1 MLQRMSRMIR
11 NHILFAEICKTKS
24 PIISLQARECPSF
37 RNYYMY
43 LLSRCASL
51 CSGEQDTAAKVM
63 KVRARETVRM
73 LLELVQD
80 VSKPRVS

>member
-11 NHILFAEICKTKS
+11 NHSLFAEICK
-24 PIISLQARECPSF
+24 
-37 RNYYMY
+37 
-43 LLSRCASL
+43 
-51 CSGEQDTAAKVM
+51 EQDTAARVR

>member
-1 MLQRMSRMIR
+1 MIR

-37 RNYYMY
+37 RNYMY

-51 CSGEQDTAAKVM
+51 PSGEQDTAARVM
-63 KVRARETVRM
+63 KVRARGTVRM
-73 LLELVQD
+73 LLELDQD
-80 VSKPRVS
+80 VSEPRVS

>member
-1 MLQRMSRMIR
+1 
-11 NHILFAEICKTKS
+11 
-24 PIISLQARECPSF
+24 
-37 RNYYMY
+37 MY

-51 CSGEQDTAAKVM
+51 PSGEQHTAARVM

-73 LLELVQD
+73 LLELDQD